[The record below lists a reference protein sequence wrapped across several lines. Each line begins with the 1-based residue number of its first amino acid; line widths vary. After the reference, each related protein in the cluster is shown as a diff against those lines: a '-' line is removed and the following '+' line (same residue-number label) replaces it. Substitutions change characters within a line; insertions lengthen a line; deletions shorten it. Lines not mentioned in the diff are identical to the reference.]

1 MAKQHLVCLLLLLMI
16 TPCLRAQKKELS
28 QARSYIK
35 SGKYTDAERL
45 MTDLLKDSANRDNKR
60 IYLTWYDAVRGQYDA
75 GNEKLYLKQK
85 YDTAAFFS
93 VTQRLFTVAEKLDS
107 VEMHPD
113 KKGRVVLDYRNKHA
127 AQMNAIRPNLFNGG
141 TYHVRKG
148 NWKDGFS
155 FFESYLDCARQPLF
169 VTYNYADNDQRMK
182 EAAYWATYC
191 GYKMNDAVL
200 TLRYHKL
207 ALQDTARADFT
218 LQFVAE
224 ARRLL
229 KDEELY
235 LKTLE
240 EGFRRYP
247 QFPYF
252 FPRLMDIYTSRGQYD
267 RALAVADS
275 ALAVDDSSQLYVFA
289 KSSTLLRMGRYEESI
304 VYSDRL
310 LALNDSLPEAYFNA
324 GTAYVSMAGDLNPR
338 KDKRRIKSCYQKAR
352 IYLERYRA
360 LAPKEQEKWAPL
372 LYRIYLNLNMG
383 KQFDEID
390 RLLRV
395 NSEK

>member
-16 TPCLRAQKKELS
+16 TPCLRAQRKELS

-35 SGKYTDAERL
+35 SGKYTEAEKA

-60 IYLTWYDAVRGQYDA
+60 IYLTWYDAVRGQYDQ

-93 VTQRLFTVAEKLDS
+93 TTKRLFVVAEKIDS
-107 VEMHPD
+107 VEMRPD
-113 KKGRVVLDYRNKHA
+113 RKGRVVLDYRNKHA

-148 NWKDGFS
+148 NWKEGYA
-155 FFESYLDCARQPLF
+155 FFETYLDCARQPLF
-169 VTYNYADNDQRMK
+169 VTYNYAENDQRMA

-200 TLRYHKL
+200 TLRYHKQ
-207 ALQDTARADFT
+207 ALQDSARADFT

-229 KDEELY
+229 KDDELY
-235 LKTLE
+235 LATLK

-252 FPRLMDIYTSRGQYD
+252 FPRLMDIYTSRGQYEL
-267 RALAVADS
+267 ALAVADS
-275 ALAVDDSSQLYVFA
+275 ALAVNDSSQLYVFA
-289 KSSTLLRMGRYEESI
+289 KSSTLLRLGRYEES
-304 VYSDRL
+304 VAYSDRL
-310 LALNDSLPEAYFNA
+310 IALNDSLPEAYFNA
-324 GTAYVSMAGDLNPR
+324 GTAYVSMAAELNPR

>member
-1 MAKQHLVCLLLLLMI
+1 MAKQSFVCLLLLLLI

-35 SGKYTDAERL
+35 SGKYTEAEKL
-45 MTDLLKDSANRDNKR
+45 MTDLLKDSANRANKR
-60 IYLTWYDAVRGQYDA
+60 IYLTWYDAVRGQYEA

-85 YDTAAFFS
+85 YDTAAFFAI
-93 VTQRLFTVAEKLDS
+93 TQRLFMVAEKLDS

-113 KKGRVVLDYRNKHA
+113 KKGRVVLDYRTKHA
-127 AQMNAIRPNLFNGG
+127 SQMNAIRPNLFNGG
-141 TYHVRKG
+141 TYHVRKS

-155 FFESYLDCARQPLF
+155 FFETYLDCTRQPLF
-169 VTYNYADNDQRMK
+169 VTYNYSENDQRLA

-200 TLRYHKL
+200 TLRYHKQ
-207 ALQDTARADFT
+207 ALKDSARADFT

-235 LKTLE
+235 LATLE

-252 FPRLMDIYTSRGQYD
+252 FPRLMDIYTSRGQYEM
-267 RALAVADS
+267 ALTVADS
-275 ALAVDDSSQLYVFA
+275 ALAVNDSSQLFVFA

-304 VYSDRL
+304 AYSDRL
-310 LALNDSLPEAYFNA
+310 LALNDSMPEAYFNA
-324 GTAYVSMAGDLNPR
+324 GTAYVSMVNGKDAR
-338 KDKRRIKSCYQKAR
+338 KDRKVIKSYYQKAR
-352 IYLERYRA
+352 HYMERYRA
-360 LAPKEQEKWAPL
+360 LAPGEKEKWAPL

-395 NSEK
+395 KN